1 MTPIPGLP
9 APSPLLA
16 QYYTLQAAIAS
27 GAKTVRFQDRTI
39 EYQSL
44 DEMVKASN
52 YLFLQLAST
61 GAVPGGAGM
70 TNGGVNRQVRMHTS
84 KGL

>member
-1 MTPIPGLP
+1 VSSP
-9 APSPLLA
+9 ANPLLA

-44 DEMVKASN
+44 DDMIKASN
-52 YLFLQLAST
+52 YLFLQLAPT
-61 GAVPGGAGM
+61 GVIPGAAGM
-70 TNGGVNRQVRMHTS
+70 TNGGVNRQIRMHTS